1 MRLAPLERLEEL
13 LLAVP
18 ALVDELLAEGPLAA
32 ERIDGWLQEVEQQL
46 AAQQLPASATFATL
60 RARLAS
66 VGRGLRLPGLQLTRA
81 PTARNWRQ
89 VGVCA
94 ILDEATQ
101 TLATLVAPSRA
112 AVADATNA
120 VRQAVELGRIR
131 EQVGGTALPWHAP
144 EQLWGALLTDPDLTV
159 FVTRAA
165 SVVGDPDARTL
176 LTRAAAGEPEPAGR
190 AAQAGERAQLEAGG
204 RPA

>member
-1 MRLAPLERLEEL
+1 MRLASLERLEEL

-18 ALVDELLAEGPLAA
+18 ALVNGLLAEDPLAA
-32 ERIDGWLQEVEQQL
+32 EQIDGWLQAVEQQL

-66 VGRGLRLPGLQLTRA
+66 VGRGLRLPGLQLARA

-89 VGVCA
+89 VGSSA

-101 TLATLVAPSRA
+101 TLTTLVAPTRA

-120 VRQAVELGRIR
+120 LRQAVELGRIR
-131 EQVGGTALPWHAP
+131 EQLGGLALPWHAP
-144 EQLWGALLTDPDLTV
+144 EALWGALLTDQDLTV

-165 SVVGDPDARTL
+165 SVVGDTDARTL
-176 LTRAAAGEPEPAGR
+176 LARAAAGELEPAEASPETGLTPRR
-190 AAQAGERAQLEAGG
+190 A
-204 RPA
+204 